1 MKWREL
7 CQLVSQMGLVTRLIK
22 MDALEVCER
31 IGVTV
36 HGVLVDQLSPAKESR
51 GKAGAKYFEGKLTDW
66 KKILR
71 SVTFELKLL
80 SD

>member
-1 MKWREL
+1 
-7 CQLVSQMGLVTRLIK
+7 MGLVTRLIK
-22 MDALEVCER
+22 MDALKVCER

-36 HGVLVDQLSPAKESR
+36 HGVLVDQLSPAKESH
-51 GKAGAKYFEGKLTDW
+51 GKYFEGKLTDW

-71 SVTFELKLL
+71 SFTFELKLL